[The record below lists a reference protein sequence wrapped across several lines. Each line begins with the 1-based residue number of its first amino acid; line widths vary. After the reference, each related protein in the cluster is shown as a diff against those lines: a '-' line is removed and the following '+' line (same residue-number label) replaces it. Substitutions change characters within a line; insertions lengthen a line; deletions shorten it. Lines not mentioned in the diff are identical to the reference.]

1 MTKETD
7 NYSAFNNINLSNA
20 RSENESYEDYK
31 KRMKQ
36 NKQIIDLYFTV
47 GRDNFKQ
54 MFPAGV
60 GEALKNSAEEAY
72 NENAKVVHNSK
83 K

>member
-7 NYSAFNNINLSNA
+7 NYSAFNEVNLSNA

-47 GRDNFKQ
+47 GRDAFKE
-54 MFPAGV
+54 MFPNGV
-60 GEALKNSAEEAY
+60 GEALKDSAEEVY
-72 NENAKVVHNSK
+72 NENAKELGDAK
-83 K
+83 

>member
-1 MTKETD
+1 MAKTVDDYK
-7 NYSAFNNINLSNA
+7 AFTGINLSNA

-31 KRMKQ
+31 KRLKQ
-36 NKQIIDLYFTV
+36 NNEMLKLYKTV

-60 GEALKNSAEEAY
+60 GEAL
-72 NENAKVVHNSK
+72 ENLKQEKEKISQ
-83 K
+83 

>member
-7 NYSAFNNINLSNA
+7 NYKPFNGMNLSNA
-20 RSENESYEDYK
+20 RSEGESYEDYR
-31 KRMKQ
+31 KRLKQ
-36 NKQIIDLYFTV
+36 NKQIIKLYNTV
-47 GRDNFKQ
+47 GLDAFKQ

-60 GEALKNSAEEAY
+60 GEALENSAEEAY
-72 NENAKVVHNSK
+72 NENEKAVHNSK